1 MVVVL
6 ESFDVDDC
14 EGSGVAALAVPS
26 EAGLVVMPNKGSV
39 VESGVVN
46 EAIAVA
52 EVVVGM
58 APVEKKAL
66 WVKAVELQPSKTT
79 EPLSNRYSPALGAND
94 GLFH

>member
-14 EGSGVAALAVPS
+14 EGSGVAAVAVLS
-26 EAGLVVMPNKGSV
+26 EAGLVVRPNKGSV

-46 EAIAVA
+46 VGTAVA
-52 EVVVGM
+52 EVVIGV

-66 WVKAVELQPSKTT
+66 LVKVVESQPSRTV
-79 EPLSNRYSPALGAND
+79 EPLSNRNSPTLGVND